1 MKTSNISLRILPAAL
16 AVAML
21 VSGGSGCTSNKAGMS
36 SPELPAKH
44 WLDEAPGIPIENKAK
59 YDAAVP
65 SLYQADKKFGF
76 EDCVYLTLQQSP
88 ALVNSV
94 VDIEI
99 KRLDR
104 TSAIWKFLPEPHLVL
119 SVAQNLTNYNSDAK
133 DVGGEYGRP
142 QYEISFY
149 APFPN
154 PVATAFEIKAQTMM
168 TGIAIST
175 HRKAVANAIYEIA
188 QAYLSLQAQ
197 QKKLEAQRSILPL
210 TREMTEYWK
219 KVESVEGNQG
229 SAVSLAHQDE
239 REAELGV
246 EKAEM
251 EETMQRTKLKV
262 LAGVDPHQK
271 FNVDASH
278 ADDILKGFDGKKL
291 RWENSWLNSEDNLL
305 LRTQIKLSDYN
316 IMLAWAQY
324 VPNMSIA
331 VNMNPGRGQSQP
343 SSGPNDQ
350 FIHLSFDFPLLDW
363 GRRYRG
369 VQAAR
374 MTKAQAFHSLAQK
387 RFDYQNKWL
396 EAEQSLALAMTNLK
410 LAANRYKTAQMQYD
424 EARIGF
430 ENGLEQLPEVAR
442 NQQAMVEAQIEY
454 IDTELKYRLA
464 ELDWMYLSGA
474 LERKFLGLPDKEMN
488 EMVGGHAEVSSG
500 SGDLTPLQE
509 PGKEP
514 VFPAAPAQAKEKEN
528 RPVGHAKPMQLPDLD
543 NKDGDLTVT
552 PQM

>member
-133 DVGGEYGRP
+133 DVDGEYGRP

-464 ELDWMYLSGA
+464 ELDWMYLSGS

>member
-1 MKTSNISLRILPAAL
+1 MKISHTSLRTVPAAL
-16 AVAML
+16 ALIML
-21 VSGGSGCTSNKAGMS
+21 VAGGCTSNKAGMT

-65 SLYQADKKFGF
+65 SLYQADKKFSF
-76 EDCVYLTLQQSP
+76 EDCVYLTIQQSP
-88 ALVNSV
+88 SLVNSV

-99 KRLDR
+99 KRLDK
-104 TSAIWKFLPEPHLVL
+104 TSAIWKFLPEPHLSL
-119 SVAQNLTNYNSDAK
+119 SVSQNITNYNSDAK
-133 DVGGEYGRP
+133 DVDGEYGRP
-142 QYEISFY
+142 QYEIGFY

-154 PVATAFEIKAQTMM
+154 PVATYYEIKAQTMM

-175 HRKAVANAIYEIA
+175 HRKAVGKAIYEIA
-188 QAYLSLQAQ
+188 QAYLNLQAQ
-197 QKKLEAQRSILPL
+197 QYSLEAQRSLLPVA
-210 TREMTEYWK
+210 REMTEYWK

-229 SAVSLAHQDE
+229 SAVSFAQQHE
-239 REAELGV
+239 RETELAI

-262 LAGVDPHQK
+262 LAGVDPHQR
-271 FNVDASH
+271 FNIDASR
-278 ADDILKGFDGKKL
+278 ADDLLKGFDGKKL
-291 RWENSWLNSEDNLL
+291 RWENSWLESEDNLM
-305 LRTQIKLSDYN
+305 LRTQIKLTDYN

-343 SSGPNDQ
+343 ASGPNDQ
-350 FIHLSFDFPLLDW
+350 FVHFTFDFPLLDW

-387 RFDYQNKWL
+387 RFDYQNTWL
-396 EAEQSLALAMTNLK
+396 QAEQGVSLAMTNLK

-430 ENGLEQLPEVAR
+430 ENGLEQLPVVADR
-442 NQQAMVEAQIEY
+442 QGKMVEAQIEY
-454 IDTELKYRLA
+454 INTELKYRLA
-464 ELDWMYLSGA
+464 QLDWMYVSGQ
-474 LERKFLGLPDKEMN
+474 LERRFLGLPDKEMN
-488 EMVGGHAEVSSG
+488 QLVGGNDVDSSG
-500 SGDLTPLQE
+500 SGSLTPHDE
-509 PGKEP
+509 GDEP
-514 VFPAAPAQAKEKEN
+514 VFKDAGAKADSSAKNN
-528 RPVGHAKPMQLPDLD
+528 RPVGHAKPMKLPDTD
-543 NKDGDLTVT
+543 ENGDLAVT

>member
-119 SVAQNLTNYNSDAK
+119 SVAQNITNYNSDAK
-133 DVGGEYGRP
+133 DVDGEYGRP

-197 QKKLEAQRSILPL
+197 QKKLEAQRSVLPL

-229 SAVSLAHQDE
+229 SAVSLAQQDE
-239 REAELGV
+239 REAELDI

-430 ENGLEQLPEVAR
+430 ENGLEQLPEVAK

-464 ELDWMYLSGA
+464 ELDWMYLSGS